1 MYPDKMPIA
10 ILGSSVSDYQIE
22 MIRTYNPKS
31 ITVYMDETKLS
42 IGVIKKLQTVIDNV
56 DYHYKRSDGQ
66 DPEEMLKY
74 KIRTGK
80 FVLQ

>member
-22 MIRTYNPKS
+22 MIRTYNPRS

>member
-1 MYPDKMPIA
+1 
-10 ILGSSVSDYQIE
+10 